1 MSGGASK
8 SSAMRRWV
16 LGTASLIVFLALWEI
31 LVRVLQVKPITL
43 PPPTAVITELAGEW
57 AWYLDHAMYTLMTT
71 LAGFVLAAVLG
82 VLLATLLVSSTWFE
96 HTVYPLIIGLN
107 SVPKVA
113 IAPIFVIW
121 MGTGSQPK
129 IAIAFL
135 VAVFAVIVDTMHG
148 LRSVSSD
155 VMDLGR
161 VLKGS
166 PLQFF
171 FKVRLPGALPSIL
184 AGFKVAISLSLVGA
198 IVGEFVASQKGLG
211 YVILSSQG
219 TFDTTRVFAAVSM
232 LAAMGLLLYGA
243 VAWAEKKLTP
253 WR

>member
-1 MSGGASK
+1 M
-8 SSAMRRWV
+8 SSASTASAGRRWV
-16 LGTASLIVFLALWEI
+16 LGTASLIVFLALWEV
-31 LVRVLQVKPITL
+31 LVRALHVKPILL
-43 PPPTAVITELAGEW
+43 PPPTAVIAELAGEW
-57 AWYLDHAMYTLMTT
+57 AWYLDHAAYTLMTT

-82 VLLATLLVSSTWFE
+82 VLLATLLVSSAWFE
-96 HTVYPLIIGLN
+96 HTVYPLIVGLN

-113 IAPIFVIW
+113 VAPIFVIW

-148 LRSVSSD
+148 LRSVSTD

-211 YVILSSQG
+211 YVILSAQG
-219 TFDTTRVFAAVSM
+219 TFDTTRVFAAVLM

-243 VAWAEKKLTP
+243 VALAEKKLMP

>member
-1 MSGGASK
+1 MNSVNR
-8 SSAMRRWV
+8 SSQILRRWV
-16 LGTASLIVFLALWEI
+16 LGTLSLIAFLVLWEL
-31 LVRVLQVKPITL
+31 LVRLLKVRPITL
-43 PPPTAVITELAGEW
+43 PPPSAVLLELADQW
-57 AWYLDHAMYTLMTT
+57 RWYLDHASFTLMTT
-71 LAGFVLAAVLG
+71 LGGFLLAAVIG
-82 VLLATLLVSSTWFE
+82 VLLATLLVGSAWFE
-96 HTVYPLIIGLN
+96 HAIYPLIIGLN

-113 IAPIFVIW
+113 VAPIFVIW

-135 VAVFAVIVDTMHG
+135 VAVFAVIVDSMHG

-155 VMDLGR
+155 VLDLGR

-211 YVILSSQG
+211 YVILSAQG
-219 TFDTTRVFAAVSM
+219 TFDTTRVFAAVSV
-232 LAAMGLLLYGA
+232 LAVMGLLLYGA
-243 VAWAEKKLTP
+243 VALAERRLMP